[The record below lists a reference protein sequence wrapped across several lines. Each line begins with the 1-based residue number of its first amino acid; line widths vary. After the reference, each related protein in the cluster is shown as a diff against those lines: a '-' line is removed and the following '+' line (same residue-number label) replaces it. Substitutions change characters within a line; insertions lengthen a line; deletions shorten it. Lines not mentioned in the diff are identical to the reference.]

1 MFLIGLCVCVTG
13 CLENGIA
20 RLVARR
26 IVSHDDA
33 AADGANLLPIVRR
46 YHHCAAAGFTVFALR
61 LHRHH
66 HLSPSWLLLS

>member
-33 AADGANLLPIVRR
+33 AAVADYRR
-46 YHHCAAAGFTVFALR
+46 GSV
-61 LHRHH
+61 
-66 HLSPSWLLLS
+66 